1 MSQPDTTEPAR
12 IHVKQFNGRTWVA
25 QAVDPDRQG
34 AGFAWGAAL
43 AALDYYS
50 HAHTDGRPPLF
61 YLDIVNVRALRTTC
75 TQLGVPIRGFVPSVA

>member
-1 MSQPDTTEPAR
+1 MSDQQEPAR
-12 IHVKQFNGRTWVA
+12 IHVKQFNGRTFVA
-25 QAVDPDRQG
+25 QAVDPDGQG

-61 YLDIVNVRALRTTC
+61 YLDIAAVIELRKTC
-75 TQLGVPIRGFVPSVA
+75 AGLGVPVRGFVPSVA

>member
-1 MSQPDTTEPAR
+1 MMTDPDTTEPAR

-25 QAVDPDRQG
+25 QSVG
-34 AGFAWGAAL
+34 EGTGFAWGAAL

-61 YLDIVNVRALRTTC
+61 YLDIVAVRQLRSTC

>member
-1 MSQPDTTEPAR
+1 MTDQPAH

-25 QAVDPDRQG
+25 QAVG
-34 AGFAWGAAL
+34 AGEGFAWGAAL

-61 YLDIVNVRALRTTC
+61 YMDIVQVRELRTTC
-75 TQLGVPIRGFVPSVA
+75 TQLGVPVDGFVPSVA